1 MVSRPR
7 PSASSS
13 TLKRVKLV
21 VEDRAEGI
29 KETRTEREE
38 RNTNMSQ
45 AMSAHGEAAAP
56 EDSAPEKPV
65 KNSVELALDERLA
78 LTKFLITMSTEW

>member
-1 MVSRPR
+1 MKQSAVEEESPQVCSDLR
-7 PSASSS
+7 PSAISP
-13 TLKRVKLV
+13 R
-21 VEDRAEGI
+21 G
-29 KETRTEREE
+29 ERREKNE
-38 RNTNMSQ
+38 MSQ
-45 AMSAHGEAAAP
+45 ALSAHGEAAAP